1 MIGGLMKM
9 FQLRSVYSDV
19 FFYIFK
25 PWWRERLIVFGKILP
40 LVQSDFLGRRHFT
53 SFCAPPTNPPALSCI
68 ALCCIALYCN
78 VMVALHFT
86 CFCSGPSSWAH
97 QLLSHT
103 VFYVTFVLGFQVSG
117 PDFYTPGL
125 FAYILFLILLPGL
138 VHFTK
143 FSLEW
148 SKVHLHQSWSTVHLI
163 LLELP

>member
-1 MIGGLMKM
+1 MCLVRSCPSSNQISWGGATLLL
-9 FQLRSVYSDV
+9 F
-19 FFYIFK
+19 
-25 PWWRERLIVFGKILP
+25 
-40 LVQSDFLGRRHFT
+40 
-53 SFCAPPTNPPALSCI
+53 APPQPALSCI
-68 ALCCIALYCN
+68 ALYCI

-97 QLLSHT
+97 QLLSCT

-143 FSLEW
+143 LSLAW
-148 SKVHLHQSWSTVHLI
+148 SRVHLYQSWSTVHLI
-163 LLELP
+163 LMDLP

>member
-1 MIGGLMKM
+1 MCLVRSCPSSNQISWGGATLLL
-9 FQLRSVYSDV
+9 F
-19 FFYIFK
+19 
-25 PWWRERLIVFGKILP
+25 
-40 LVQSDFLGRRHFT
+40 
-53 SFCAPPTNPPALSCI
+53 APPQPALSCI
-68 ALCCIALYCN
+68 ALNIALCYIALYCN

-97 QLLSHT
+97 QLLSRT

-143 FSLEW
+143 LSLAW
-148 SKVHLHQSWSTVHLI
+148 SRVHLHQSWPTVHLI
-163 LLELP
+163 LMDPP